1 MKIRLIIILTIL
13 TAGNLFPQNILELND
28 YRLKDYK
35 FEWKGKSNQFPYS
48 PNATVVTPITSK
60 YPISNFITD
69 IIFKGD
75 TVWFAT
81 GTGIMRTLDNFN
93 SFQYYYGLQP
103 FGEDDVSGL
112 IVLSNLVVVTTATTQ
127 EVNSENVAVG
137 TGVKVS
143 TDYGHSWNAFGQP
156 LDGLND
162 TVIVYGSN
170 NIPALPVVVP
180 QQNLSY
186 DIAVTRNKDNLNEYV
201 IWITSF
207 AGGLRKSTD
216 YGTTWQ
222 RVLLPPDNLDSI
234 YIGGTGYNFAL
245 DVRQNLNHRVFTV
258 EALNDSTLFV
268 GSANG
273 INRSTDWGVSW
284 RKYNYLNSGF
294 GNNRVAGNF
303 VVNFH
308 IQKYSNKTILWAAT
322 RRAENPNEANAL
334 SYTTD
339 GGFTWAYTLS
349 GPSPN
354 GISSYDKY
362 VYGLTDDGLLRSEFG
377 VFFDWVKTP
386 LIYDEVSKDVVRTS
400 SFYSG
405 NYSTDT
411 VYFGSADGLIRTI
424 ETGNPWS
431 AKWKIFRAIKEIDL
445 SSETKSYAAPNPF
458 APSTEVVRIFFKT
471 GKPASQV
478 TIKIFDFGMNPVRTV
493 IQNATRNSPDE
504 LFTIWDGKNDN
515 GIIVANGVY
524 FYRIAVD
531 DDKYVW
537 GKILVLQ

>member
-13 TAGNLFPQNILELND
+13 TAGNLFSQNILELND
-28 YRLKDYK
+28 YHLKDYK
-35 FEWKGKSNQFPYS
+35 FEWKGKSNQIPYS

-93 SFQYYYGLQP
+93 TFQYYYGLQP

-112 IVLSNLVVVTTATTQ
+112 VVLNNVVVVTTATTQ
-127 EVNSENVAVG
+127 EVNGEDVAVG

-143 TDYGHSWNAFGQP
+143 TDYGHSWNAYGQP

-186 DIAVTRNKDNLNEYV
+186 DIAVTRNKNNLNDYV

-222 RVLLPPDNLDSI
+222 RILLPPDNLDSI

-308 IQKYSNKTILWAAT
+308 IQRYSNKAILWAAT

-377 VFFDWVKTP
+377 IFDWVKTP

-411 VYFGSADGLIRTI
+411 LYFGSADGLVRTI
-424 ETGNPWS
+424 ETGNPWG
-431 AKWKIFRAIKEIDL
+431 AKWKIYRAIKEIDL
-445 SSETKSYAAPNPF
+445 SSETKSYVAPNPF
-458 APSTEVVRIFFKT
+458 APSTEVARIFFKT
-471 GKPASQV
+471 GKPASSV

-493 IQNATRNSPDE
+493 IQNAARNSPDE

>member
-13 TAGNLFPQNILELND
+13 ITGNIFSQNILELND
-28 YRLKDYK
+28 YELKNYK
-35 FEWKGKSNQFPYS
+35 FEWKGKTNQLPYS
-48 PNATVVTPITSK
+48 PNATVVTPIPSK

-81 GTGIMRTLDNFN
+81 GTGIMRTLDNFA

-112 IVLSNLVVVTTATTQ
+112 TVFDRVVVVSTATTQ
-127 EVNSENVAVG
+127 EINGENVAVG
-137 TGVKVS
+137 TGIKIS
-143 TDYGHSWNAFGQP
+143 TDFGNSWNAYGQP
-156 LDGLND
+156 LDAQND
-162 TVIVYGSN
+162 SVFVYGSN
-170 NIPALPVVVP
+170 TLYALPVVVP

-186 DIAVTRNKDNLNEYV
+186 DIAVTRNKNNSGEFV

-207 AGGLRKSTD
+207 AGGLRKTTD
-216 YGTTWQ
+216 YGVTWQ

-245 DVRQNLNHRVFTV
+245 DVRQNLNHRVFSI

-284 RKYNYLNSGF
+284 RKYNYLNSGY

-308 IQKYSNKTILWAAT
+308 IQRYSNKTIIWAAT
-322 RRAENPNEANAL
+322 RRADNPNEANAL
-334 SYTTD
+334 SYSPD
-339 GGFTWAYTLS
+339 GGYSWAYTLS
-349 GPSPN
+349 DNSPN

-362 VYGLTDDGLLRSEFG
+362 VYGFTDNGMWRSEFG
-377 VFFDWVKTP
+377 IFDWVKTP
-386 LIYDEVSKDVVRTS
+386 LIYDEVSKDVVRTE

-405 NYSTDT
+405 NHSTDT
-411 VYFGSADGLIRTI
+411 LYFGSADGLIRTI
-424 ETGNPWS
+424 ETGNPWG
-431 AKWKIFRAIKEIDL
+431 AKWKIYRAIKEINLTSD
-445 SSETKSYAAPNPF
+445 TKTYAAPNPF
-458 APSTEVVRIFFKT
+458 APSTEVSRIFFKT
-471 GKPASQV
+471 GKATSKI
-478 TIKIFDFGMNPVRTV
+478 TIKVFDFGMNPVRTV
-493 IQNATRNSPDE
+493 IQNATRYSPDE
-504 LFTIWDGKNDN
+504 LFTIWDGRNDN
-515 GIIVANGVY
+515 GMIVANGVY
-524 FYRIAVD
+524 FYRIEVD
-531 DDKYVW
+531 DDKDVW
-537 GKILVLQ
+537 GKIVVLQ